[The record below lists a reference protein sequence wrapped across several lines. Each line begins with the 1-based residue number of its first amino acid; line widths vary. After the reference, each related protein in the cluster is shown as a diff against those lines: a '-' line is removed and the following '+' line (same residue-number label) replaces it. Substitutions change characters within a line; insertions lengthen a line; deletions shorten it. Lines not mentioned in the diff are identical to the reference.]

1 MASFHESKAARTAQ
15 TKAVVARAKAR
26 APPPGP
32 VILAAILS
40 LACFLVS
47 DYLLFDDTPCD
58 VDFSPQTYLQSHLW
72 TSQNG
77 WIYYTISRV
86 LLCVLVFVVFCVALA
101 CLLGLCGVKWRQ
113 SPNKDPITNIT
124 TIPSYITPTISYFI
138 HHPVLYPS
146 LVTFIVCTV
155 V

>member
-1 MASFHESKAARTAQ
+1 MGAWLQLQLVLGKMASFHESKAARTAQ

-58 VDFSPQTYLQSHLW
+58 VDFSPQTYLQSHC
-72 TSQNG
+72 Q
-77 WIYYTISRV
+77 
-86 LLCVLVFVVFCVALA
+86 LA
-101 CLLGLCGVKWRQ
+101 RGRPGAVHKLRFFHTRTHIPQYGRHRTGGY
-113 SPNKDPITNIT
+113 
-124 TIPSYITPTISYFI
+124 TIPSQGFYCVSW
-138 HHPVLYPS
+138 S
-146 LVTFIVCTV
+146 S
-155 V
+155 